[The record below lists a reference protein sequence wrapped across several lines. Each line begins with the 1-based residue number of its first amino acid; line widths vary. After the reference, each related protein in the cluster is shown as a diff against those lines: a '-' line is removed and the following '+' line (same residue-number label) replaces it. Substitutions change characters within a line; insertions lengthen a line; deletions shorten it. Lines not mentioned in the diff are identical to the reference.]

1 MGQGQTA
8 CGGSA
13 VCGRSYRE
21 ARREVGRLAELLAG
35 GEEAA
40 VLIEESTATVALVI
54 GRVGGTA
61 TAAAAAATCCCPAGD
76 ALLVDA
82 AGQHS
87 CTRTGAHRRDVNTSA
102 PMSLPTTN

>member
-1 MGQGQTA
+1 MHVM
-8 CGGSA
+8 C
-13 VCGRSYRE
+13 VRSYRE

-61 TAAAAAATCCCPAGD
+61 TSAAATTCCCPAGD

-87 CTRTGAHRRDVNTSA
+87 CRRTGAHTQA
-102 PMSLPTTN
+102 GC

>member
-8 CGGSA
+8 RGGSA
-13 VCGRSYRE
+13 VCMCVRSYRE

-54 GRVGGTA
+54 GRMGGTSST
-61 TAAAAAATCCCPAGD
+61 TAATCCPAGD

-82 AGQHS
+82 AGQQS
-87 CTRTGAHRRDVNTSA
+87 CTRTGVHT
-102 PMSLPTTN
+102 

>member
-1 MGQGQTA
+1 M
-8 CGGSA
+8 A
-13 VCGRSYRE
+13 VPFVFRSYRE

-54 GRVGGTA
+54 GRMGG

-87 CTRTGAHRRDVNTSA
+87 CRRTGAHRRDVNTSA

>member
-1 MGQGQTA
+1 MGEGQRAVAVA
-8 CGGSA
+8 C
-13 VCGRSYRE
+13 VMCVRSYRE

-54 GRVGGTA
+54 GRVGSTA
-61 TAAAAAATCCCPAGD
+61 AAAAAATCCCPAGD

-87 CTRTGAHRRDVNTSA
+87 CTRTGAHTQA
-102 PMSLPTTN
+102 GC

>member
-8 CGGSA
+8 RGGSA
-13 VCGRSYRE
+13 VCMCVRSYRE

-54 GRVGGTA
+54 GRMGGT
-61 TAAAAAATCCCPAGD
+61 TIAAAAATCCPAGD

-82 AGQHS
+82 AGQQS
-87 CTRTGAHRRDVNTSA
+87 CTRTGVHT
-102 PMSLPTTN
+102 

>member
-1 MGQGQTA
+1 M
-8 CGGSA
+8 C
-13 VCGRSYRE
+13 VRSYRE

-54 GRVGGTA
+54 GRMGGTA
-61 TAAAAAATCCCPAGD
+61 ASAATCCPAGD
-76 ALLVDA
+76 ALLVDG

-87 CTRTGAHRRDVNTSA
+87 CTQTGAQVRYMSA
-102 PMSLPTTN
+102 SRKSVGFF